1 MAYVAKTQQTDA
13 DVAAYLAK
21 VEPAARRADAE
32 AICAL
37 MAEVS
42 GQPPRMWGTSI
53 VGFGKY
59 RYRYASGH
67 SGETCRMGFAARK
80 SALTLYMA
88 HPPDRDALLARLGK
102 HSTGVGCL
110 YIKKLADVDAGA
122 LKDLVAASWPSEALM
137 GLVEFG

>member
-1 MAYVAKTQQTDA
+1 
-13 DVAAYLAK
+13 
-21 VEPAARRADAE
+21 
-32 AICAL
+32 
-37 MAEVS
+37 
-42 GQPPRMWGTSI
+42 
-53 VGFGKY
+53 
-59 RYRYASGH
+59 
-67 SGETCRMGFAARK
+67 MGFAARK

-122 LKDLVAASWPSEALM
+122 LKDLVAASWPSQALM